1 MELEENNNAQPPYSA
16 QHPWL
21 LICHGDVMH
30 KQTFF
35 SVSENRYYMK
45 SIPELKEKTLS
56 AYADEWLVLQ
66 SINSNDCYL
75 WNLISNEKIQLP
87 PFPAKCDI
95 LSYLLSAPPHD
106 SECQVIF
113 QIKETET
120 TLDEDEHENSDE
132 HDNSDENSDGDENSD
147 EDGDADSINEDE
159 NDDDDEDLLT
169 FYFCKPGY
177 NEEFHKQNVQS
188 IIGDSRLGIWTVFK
202 KFFYILIGMQNIL
215 TCLDIDNDS
224 GRITATPMA
233 DGSPDLSKSYHAFY
247 KDYLIQS
254 SSNNML
260 LYVHLIGN
268 GREFEMPYHFQVF
281 QFDFIRGRW
290 IKAESIGEI
299 AIFISFPLKTGTAC
313 STKDTNLNKECI
325 YFTYGRH
332 LYIYNWIISTT
343 G

>member
-1 MELEENNNAQPPYSA
+1 MELEENKKEKYGQPPYSA

-35 SVSENRYYMK
+35 SVSENRYYIK

-87 PFPAKCDI
+87 PLPAKCDI
-95 LSYLLSAPPHD
+95 LSCLLSAPPHD

-120 TLDEDEHENSDE
+120 TLDDDDTNEDEHEHENSDE
-132 HDNSDENSDGDENSD
+132 HENDNSDEDGDENSD

-159 NDDDDEDLLT
+159 NDEDEDENLLT

-177 NEEFHKQNVQS
+177 NEEFHKQDVQS
-188 IIGDSRLGIWTVFK
+188 IIGDSRLGVWTVLK
-202 KFFYILIGMQNIL
+202 KKIYILIGMQDIL
-215 TCLDIDNDS
+215 ICLDLDNDS

-254 SSNNML
+254 SLSCFL
-260 LYVHLIGN
+260 
-268 GREFEMPYHFQVF
+268 
-281 QFDFIRGRW
+281 
-290 IKAESIGEI
+290 
-299 AIFISFPLKTGTAC
+299 
-313 STKDTNLNKECI
+313 
-325 YFTYGRH
+325 
-332 LYIYNWIISTT
+332 
-343 G
+343 

>member
-21 LICHGDVMH
+21 LICHGDVMQ

-35 SVSENRYYMK
+35 SVSENRYYIK
-45 SIPELKEKTLS
+45 RIPELKEKILS

-66 SINSNDCYL
+66 SIYSNDCYL

-87 PFPAKCDI
+87 PLPAKCDI
-95 LSYLLSAPPHD
+95 LNCLLSAPPHD
-106 SECQVIF
+106 PEY
-113 QIKETET
+113 
-120 TLDEDEHENSDE
+120 
-132 HDNSDENSDGDENSD
+132 
-147 EDGDADSINEDE
+147 SINEDE
-159 NDDDDEDLLT
+159 NDDEDEDEDENSDGDEDSNEDEDEDLLT
-169 FYFCKPGY
+169 FYFCKPCY
-177 NEEFHKQNVQS
+177 NEEFHKQDVQS

-202 KFFYILIGMQNIL
+202 KFFYILIEMQNIL

-254 SSNNML
+254 SSNDML

-290 IKAESIGEI
+290 IKAESIREI
-299 AIFISFPLKTGTAC
+299 AIFISFPVKTGTAC

-325 YFTYGRH
+325 YFTDGRY
-332 LYIYNWIISTT
+332 LYVYNWITHSISLSLPCPHVSKTKDHHMHWLT
-343 G
+343 LY